1 MKKRLRAVVVG
12 AGFGGMQA
20 AQSLS
25 KSGADVLLIDRNN
38 YNTFVPLLYQVAAAQ
53 IEPELIAYPIRT
65 ILRGA
70 PRTQFLRAEVQRVD
84 FARQVVETDSSDIPY
99 DYLVMATGSQTQY
112 LGVSGA
118 AENAFPLRTLEQAI
132 ALRHHILQCLEQ
144 ASQTSDPLLQQQLL
158 TFVIVGGG
166 PTGVEMAG
174 TLTELKKAVKK
185 DYPTLDLRE
194 MRIVIVQSS
203 NTLLSNLPSR
213 LGRYTARKLSR
224 LKVEVMLNT
233 RVSQVSAQT
242 VAFAEGSGLPTT
254 TVVWAAGLEAAMPE
268 TATAAEQAQKQKVKV
283 RDTLQLIDHDNVYV
297 IGDLAYVQQNGKPL
311 AGVAPEALQQGV
323 AIARNIR
330 RQIKGKDPK
339 PFSYFNKGRLAI
351 IGGYSGVG
359 KIGPILLTGF
369 LPWLMWLGVHLV
381 YLPGFRSRLL
391 VLLSWIHGYGLSD
404 RAIRLILS
412 SSPPQRPIPPPQVS
426 SSQVSSSQVSSSQ
439 RLLNSSNTA
448 KPPLI

>member
-1 MKKRLRAVVVG
+1 MKRRPRAVVIG
-12 AGFGGMQA
+12 AGFSGMQA

-53 IEPELIAYPIRT
+53 IEPELIAYPVRT

-70 PRTQFLRAEVQRVD
+70 PRSQFLRAEVQRVD
-84 FARQVVETDSSDIPY
+84 FADQVIEADSRRIPY
-99 DYLVMATGSQTQY
+99 DYLVMATGSRTQY

-118 AENAFPLRTLEQAI
+118 VENAFPLRTLEQAI
-132 ALRHHILQCLEQ
+132 ALRHHILQRLEQ
-144 ASQTSDPLLQQQLL
+144 ASQTSDPVLRQQLL

-194 MRIVIVQSS
+194 MRIVIVQSGD
-203 NTLLSNLPSR
+203 TLLNNLPSR

-224 LKVEVMLNT
+224 LNVEVMLNM

-242 VAFAEGSGLPTT
+242 VTFAEGSCLPTT
-254 TVVWAAGLEAAMPE
+254 TVVWAAGLKAAVPEAAI
-268 TATAAEQAQKQKVKV
+268 ALEQTDKQKVKV
-283 RDTLQLIDHDNVYV
+283 RDTLQLIDYDNVYA
-297 IGDLAYVQQNGKPL
+297 IGDLAYVQQQGKPL
-311 AGVAPEALQQGV
+311 TGVAPEALQQGV

-330 RQIKGKDPK
+330 RQIKGKDPQ

-351 IGGYSGVG
+351 IGSYGGVG
-359 KIGPILLTGF
+359 KIGPVLLTGF

-391 VLLSWIHGYGLSD
+391 VLLSWLHSYGLGD

-412 SSPPQRPIPPPQVS
+412 PSPLQRSIPPPQVS
-426 SSQVSSSQVSSSQ
+426 SSQVSHPQI
-439 RLLNSSNTA
+439 A
-448 KPPLI
+448 KFQQHPTKTPLV

>member
-1 MKKRLRAVVVG
+1 MKHPKRRPRAVVVG

-70 PRTQFLRAEVQRVD
+70 PRTQFLRAEVQQVD
-84 FARQVVETDSSDIPY
+84 FARQVVETDNSDISY
-99 DYLVMATGSQTQY
+99 DYLVMATGSRTQY

-132 ALRHHILQCLEQ
+132 ALRHHILQRLER
-144 ASQTSDPLLQQQLL
+144 ASQTSDLLLRQQLL

-166 PTGVEMAG
+166 PTGVEMVG

-185 DYPTLDLRE
+185 DYPTLDLRD
-194 MRIVIVQSS
+194 MRLVIVQSG
-203 NTLLSNLPSR
+203 NRLLSNLPGR

-224 LKVEVMLNT
+224 LNVEVMLNT

-242 VAFAEGSGLPTT
+242 VTFEDGSCLPTT

-268 TATAAEQAQKQKVKV
+268 VATKLEQAHKQKVNV
-283 RDTLQLIDHDNVYV
+283 RDTLQLINYDNAYA
-297 IGDLAYVQQNGKPL
+297 IGDVAYVQQNGKPL
-311 AGVAPEALQQGV
+311 VGVAPEALQQGV
-323 AIARNIR
+323 AIAQNIC

-351 IGGYSGVG
+351 VGGYGGVG
-359 KIGPILLTGF
+359 KIGPVLLTGF

-391 VLLSWIHGYGLSD
+391 VLLSWLHGYGLGD
-404 RAIRLILS
+404 RAIRLILAPS
-412 SSPPQRPIPPPQVS
+412 SLQRSIPPPQVS
-426 SSQVSSSQVSSSQ
+426 PSQVSSSQIAHPQ
-439 RLLNSSNTA
+439 TA
-448 KPPLI
+448 KS

>member
-1 MKKRLRAVVVG
+1 MSIRQTKRRPRAVVIG

-20 AQSLS
+20 AQSLL

-53 IEPELIAYPIRT
+53 IEPELIAYPLRT

-70 PRTQFLRAEVQRVD
+70 PRTQFLRAEVHRVD
-84 FARQVVETDSSDIPY
+84 FARQVVETDSGSVSY
-99 DYLVMATGSQTQY
+99 DYLVMATGSRTQY
-112 LGVSGA
+112 LGVPGA
-118 AENAFPLRTLEQAI
+118 AENAFALRTLEQAI
-132 ALRHHILQCLEQ
+132 ALRHHILQRLEQ
-144 ASQTSDPLLQQQLL
+144 ASQTSDPTLRQQLL

-185 DYPTLDLRE
+185 DYPTLDLRA
-194 MRIVIVQSS
+194 MRVILVQSGD
-203 NTLLSNLPSR
+203 NLLSNLPGR

-224 LKVEVMLNT
+224 LNVEVMLNT
-233 RVSQVSAQT
+233 RVSQVTPQAVELQD
-242 VAFAEGSGLPTT
+242 GSCLPTT
-254 TVVWAAGLEAAMPE
+254 TVVWAAGLEAAMPK
-268 TATAAEQAQKQKVKV
+268 AAGEIKKAQKQKVKV
-283 RDTLQLIDHDNVYV
+283 RSTLQLIDYDNVCA
-297 IGDLAYVQQNGKPL
+297 IGDVAYVQQKGKPL

-330 RQIKGKDPK
+330 RQIKGKTPK
-339 PFSYFNKGRLAI
+339 SFSYFNKGRLAI
-351 IGGYSGVG
+351 IGGYGGVG
-359 KIGPILLTGF
+359 KIGPVLLTGF

-391 VLLSWIHGYGLSD
+391 VLLSWLHGYGLGD

-412 SSPPQRPIPPPQVS
+412 PSPPQRSIPPPQVS
-426 SSQVSSSQVSSSQ
+426 SSQISHPQI
-439 RLLNSSNTA
+439 A
-448 KPPLI
+448 KF